1 MMLPKLDARCE
12 KCNGYGIEWNKTFD
26 RAVDRVMDTQGLSFY
41 DSVNQVRGNSM
52 YEEDYSL
59 CVPCNGTGKRK

>member
-1 MMLPKLDARCE
+1 MLPKLDDRCE
-12 KCNGYGIEWNKTFD
+12 KCNGYGIEWNRTFD

-52 YEEDYSL
+52 HEEDYSL
-59 CVPCNGTGKRK
+59 CAPCNGTGKKK